1 MAFKDDVRI
10 RSNIKKSAAYKK
22 NGSAT
27 QKLGNRR
34 MTWQEISEKHGP
46 VSEWCLKDFVD
57 YSAFVQMPHDIQ
69 IEYVNK
75 LCDEYD
81 VGLQHLSQFLF
92 NKGGDGL
99 RAYLRNNKILDKC
112 NPQKSRGKTG
122 LNRFKDDILDWK
134 RRSAATEVPE
144 LPVEEETSKS
154 LPMFISYEEF
164 KRLPD
169 DDIVNFL
176 NTAIDYYSIGY
187 TPIAKEVFKVSE
199 GNVYGILK
207 SRKLVDKIHRQEKAF
222 FKTEQYREC
231 HERFLN
237 DVKEWRETMVKKEET
252 VTVTG
257 NTVPNE
263 LLNAIIG
270 DTETVDIPKEPVV
283 EIKEVIPEEP
293 VHKTIEAVPVD
304 EPEKNDSLLY
314 HDSSFVSDYISVGL
328 DHDELSGLEL
338 LFKNK
343 KVRVSIKITELG

>member
-1 MAFKDDVRI
+1 MTEAAMAFKDDVRI

-144 LPVEEETSKS
+144 LPVEEETEQPPLRVGWSP
-154 LPMFISYEEF
+154 LYEVPRVAET
-164 KRLPD
+164 L
-169 DDIVNFL
+169 
-176 NTAIDYYSIGY
+176 
-187 TPIAKEVFKVSE
+187 
-199 GNVYGILK
+199 GI
-207 SRKLVDKIHRQEKAF
+207 
-222 FKTEQYREC
+222 
-231 HERFLN
+231 
-237 DVKEWRETMVKKEET
+237 
-252 VTVTG
+252 
-257 NTVPNE
+257 
-263 LLNAIIG
+263 
-270 DTETVDIPKEPVV
+270 EP
-283 EIKEVIPEEP
+283 
-293 VHKTIEAVPVD
+293 
-304 EPEKNDSLLY
+304 
-314 HDSSFVSDYISVGL
+314 DSSRIRA
-328 DHDELSGLEL
+328 ELRQIRLEPRDPKHRHEQCRL
-338 LFKNK
+338 VAAYAIAVVKGKMN
-343 KVRVSIKITELG
+343 VMRSIAW